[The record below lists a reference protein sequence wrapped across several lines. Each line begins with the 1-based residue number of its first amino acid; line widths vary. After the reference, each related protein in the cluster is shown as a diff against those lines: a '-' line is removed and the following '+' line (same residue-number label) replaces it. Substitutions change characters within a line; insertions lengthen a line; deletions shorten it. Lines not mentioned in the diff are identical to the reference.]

1 MTRVDDANDDD
12 ELVYESTYFD
22 IALPHGWTRV
32 AHNSGLFCFLH
43 EPSGVVAWSQ
53 PYVVQV
59 IDRNG
64 RTTLDDMVQ
73 AHRPPIEIF
82 AAGCGMRQPDLNR
95 PVKLA
100 QAESILRR
108 LNHAA
113 QAPTTHQQDQ
123 RPAAVPDARTHNEPS
138 RPPQSADAPAS
149 RKRRLPDD
157 DDDVTSSD
165 IAPPPPAANYE
176 RVVVGDVTMDNPA
189 GKTAMVFLTEYLAAA
204 GRAGPQFVQSASTG
218 ALVDAFHAVLTLMRL
233 DPTLPFRCAVVLDGA
248 EYSHGVAVTK
258 ALARQVA
265 SENALEALLPGYWAG
280 LKKEGAVRDVVSNVP
295 QPPATDWAKPISTAT
310 TMDDFET
317 MSIDDPGVLQG
328 CMELSFK
335 TPAQLLMEFQTK
347 HKGIAVNYT
356 TVPVPGGS
364 GGDRNKFRVTASA
377 GPSAAEGVASN
388 KKLAKQF
395 AAQALLAQLN
405 PRVATYIELI
415 RVHENSVKSH
425 ADGAHRAKM
434 QKFSGKYGAKHATTP
449 ATTSGSAA
457 PSILPTPPSSILPTP
472 PSTTPAGGPLLERS
486 SARTSHGQGYSR
498 GPSNPSGYNSAST
511 TSNDVADAAKE
522 VKKKVEATL
531 AERSEQAASKDEA
544 DGDDENSTDQLA
556 ATSSASA
563 SVAASILAFG
573 SRLESVGATLL
584 HRYAA
589 DHMSYLRLIPS
600 PTWKR
605 NLPQDDDMQLLQSEV
620 LVHYPVVQDKLEA
633 LVPGTVDADTFW
645 SHYLYKASL
654 LAAQEERRA
663 LLLEKGSTVSSY
675 NQVHFDVYE
684 IAVGGNDD
692 DDEEIAWDVDSP
704 THEGSAAAAGPM
716 ADEEEKEETEAAMD
730 DTRDRDE
737 EAAAVEVG
745 TAQDVPQD
753 LSTRHPAPPSPED
766 GWVDVPDK
774 DETAVEAPSEAAAVA
789 ADDDMGVDWGDD
801 DDDESAL
808 PHTAAAGAPDEWGQW
823 E

>member
-1 MTRVDDANDDD
+1 
-12 ELVYESTYFD
+12 
-22 IALPHGWTRV
+22 
-32 AHNSGLFCFLH
+32 
-43 EPSGVVAWSQ
+43 
-53 PYVVQV
+53 
-59 IDRNG
+59 
-64 RTTLDDMVQ
+64 
-73 AHRPPIEIF
+73 
-82 AAGCGMRQPDLNR
+82 
-95 PVKLA
+95 
-100 QAESILRR
+100 
-108 LNHAA
+108 
-113 QAPTTHQQDQ
+113 
-123 RPAAVPDARTHNEPS
+123 
-138 RPPQSADAPAS
+138 
-149 RKRRLPDD
+149 
-157 DDDVTSSD
+157 
-165 IAPPPPAANYE
+165 
-176 RVVVGDVTMDNPA
+176 
-189 GKTAMVFLTEYLAAA
+189 
-204 GRAGPQFVQSASTG
+204 
-218 ALVDAFHAVLTLMRL
+218 
-233 DPTLPFRCAVVLDGA
+233 
-248 EYSHGVAVTK
+248 
-258 ALARQVA
+258 
-265 SENALEALLPGYWAG
+265 
-280 LKKEGAVRDVVSNVP
+280 
-295 QPPATDWAKPISTAT
+295 
-310 TMDDFET
+310 
-317 MSIDDPGVLQG
+317 
-328 CMELSFK
+328 FK

-434 QKFSGKYGAKHATTP
+434 QKFSGKYGAPKHPTTP
-449 ATTSGSAA
+449 ATTSVSAA

-472 PSTTPAGGPLLERS
+472 PLTTPAGGPLLERS

-498 GPSNPSGYNSAST
+498 GPSNPSGYTSAST
-511 TSNDVADAAKE
+511 SSNDVADAAKE

-544 DGDDENSTDQLA
+544 DGDDGNSTDQLA
-556 ATSSASA
+556 ATSSASS
-563 SVAASILAFG
+563 SVAASIFAFG
-573 SRLESVGATLL
+573 SRLES
-584 HRYAA
+584 
-589 DHMSYLRLIPS
+589 
-600 PTWKR
+600 TWKR
-605 NLPQDDDMQLLQSEV
+605 NLPQDDVQLLQSEV

-675 NQVHFDVYE
+675 NQVHFDVYD

-704 THEGSAAAAGPM
+704 THEGSAVGPCFESSM
-716 ADEEEKEETEAAMD
+716 ADEEEKEETGAAMD

-737 EAAAVEVG
+737 DAAPVEVG

-801 DDDESAL
+801 DDDESTAAL